1 MLSELCERSIRPFTV
16 GLKAW
21 FLINSVKGAE
31 ASAVAYSISETAKL
45 NNLNPYY
52 YCHLFSELAKLSN
65 DKGYIDTDALEPTV
79 LDDLLPWSTKL
90 PKECY
95 KGRR

>member
-1 MLSELCERSIRPFTV
+1 MGR
-16 GLKAW
+16 KAW
-21 FLINSVKGAE
+21 VLINSVKGAE
-31 ASAVAYSISETAKL
+31 ASAVAYSITETAKL
-45 NNLNPYY
+45 NNLNPYYYYY